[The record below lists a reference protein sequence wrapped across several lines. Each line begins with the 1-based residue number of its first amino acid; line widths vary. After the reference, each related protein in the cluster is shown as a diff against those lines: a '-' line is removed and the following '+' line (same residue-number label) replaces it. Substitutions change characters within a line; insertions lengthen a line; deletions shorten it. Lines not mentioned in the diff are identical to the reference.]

1 MLGKEFFSAHMNT
14 KVDTSPGILD
24 TLKLVLAAV
33 ALIGGVVAYYYY
45 EDASLLLRVAGVLVA
60 FGLGAVIAFQSMQGK
75 ELWRFIQS
83 SRGEIRKV
91 VWPNRQE
98 TLQTTLTVMVFALL
112 MGVFFW
118 LLDLF
123 LLWATR
129 LVTGQGG

>member
-1 MLGKEFFSAHMNT
+1 
-14 KVDTSPGILD
+14 
-24 TLKLVLAAV
+24 
-33 ALIGGVVAYYYY
+33 
-45 EDASLLLRVAGVLVA
+45 
-60 FGLGAVIAFQSMQGK
+60 MQGK